1 MIENEI
7 GIWIVNKF
15 IRYFGI
21 YQRDIKYQDMVKVKE
36 MRYECS
42 LQILFRIVYSSK
54 LVCVIRKQ
62 YCSPLRWI
70 ISSVRV
76 FRFSILQIFNENAY
90 RDHATIKTKYQNVIK
105 ISNIFLSLY

>member
-1 MIENEI
+1 MIENGI
-7 GIWIVNKF
+7 GIWDVNKF

-21 YQRDIKYQDMVKVKE
+21 YQRDIEYWDIVKEKE

-42 LQILFRIVYSSK
+42 QLQILFRIVYSSK

-70 ISSVRV
+70 ISSLSECSDLVSLVSQCSTRMLIV
-76 FRFSILQIFNENAY
+76 I
-90 RDHATIKTKYQNVIK
+90 HANIKTK
-105 ISNIFLSLY
+105 